1 MYQPWSFWLAWG
13 IIFAG
18 FVVVALWNRKQRRRE
33 HEEWLAQ
40 RSLER
45 EAREAR
51 IRKMMG
57 R

>member
-1 MYQPWSFWLAWG
+1 MFQPWSFWMAWG
-13 IIFAG
+13 IIFVG
-18 FVVVALWNRKQRRRE
+18 FVVVVMWNRKERRRE
-33 HEEWLAQ
+33 HERWLAE
-40 RSLER
+40 RLLER